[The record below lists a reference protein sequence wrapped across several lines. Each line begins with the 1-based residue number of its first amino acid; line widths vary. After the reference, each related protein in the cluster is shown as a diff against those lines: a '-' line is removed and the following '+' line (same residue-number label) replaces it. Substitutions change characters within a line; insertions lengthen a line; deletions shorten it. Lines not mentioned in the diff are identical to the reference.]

1 MSQVVLGWGFCLL
14 FKRLWFCVF
23 TVLYSLLV
31 LFLVN
36 HQIIGEKKKQYIVA
50 ACSVSAFH
58 ASKLDS
64 LIGSGFQRAA
74 LDYAKIV
81 NERKKTLF
89 YKCFANL
96 GSIDI
101 LVFWI

>member
-1 MSQVVLGWGFCLL
+1 MVLCFHS
-14 FKRLWFCVF
+14 F
-23 TVLYSLLV
+23 VLTFGSIPCESSDY
-31 LFLVN
+31 
-36 HQIIGEKKKQYIVA
+36 GGKKETEYRVA

-64 LIGSGFQRAA
+64 LIGFGFQRAA